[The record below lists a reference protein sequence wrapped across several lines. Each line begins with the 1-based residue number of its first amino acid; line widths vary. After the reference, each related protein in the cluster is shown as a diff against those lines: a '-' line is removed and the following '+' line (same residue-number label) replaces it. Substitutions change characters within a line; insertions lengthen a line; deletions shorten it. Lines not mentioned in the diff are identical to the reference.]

1 VKRKRDHLKE
11 TKSKKG
17 QADIMYSRKAET
29 IYTTN
34 LKNGKRSKKSEI
46 AINDSELDTPMT
58 SCFGRNLV
66 NIFGVMMP
74 R

>member
-1 VKRKRDHLKE
+1 
-11 TKSKKG
+11 
-17 QADIMYSRKAET
+17 MYSRKAET

-34 LKNGKRSKKSEI
+34 LKNSKRSRKSEI